1 MRSWKPSSPDEILPC
16 PPFTKEGVERRCNMK
31 PFTKIA
37 VGVFSLICLIHIV
50 RLMTGF
56 EVVVGGWAVPLW
68 VSVPGA
74 IVTGALA
81 YMLWK
86 EMH

>member
-1 MRSWKPSSPDEILPC
+1 
-16 PPFTKEGVERRCNMK
+16 MK
-31 PFTKIA
+31 PFTAIA
-37 VGVFSLICLIHIV
+37 IGIFSLICLVHIV
-50 RLMTGF
+50 RLIVGLDITISGW
-56 EVVVGGWAVPLW
+56 VVPPW

-74 IVTGALA
+74 IVTGGLA